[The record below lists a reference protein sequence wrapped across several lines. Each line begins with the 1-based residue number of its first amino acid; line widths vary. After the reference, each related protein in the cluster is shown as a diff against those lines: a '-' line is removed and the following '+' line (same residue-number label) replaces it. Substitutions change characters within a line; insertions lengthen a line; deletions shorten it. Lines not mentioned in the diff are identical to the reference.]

1 MDWSMPGFPVFHYLL
16 DLLKLMSI
24 ELIMPFHHLTRGN
37 LLLLLPSI
45 FPSIGAFFNELAL
58 TSDGQ
63 SIALSALVLPMNIG
77 LISFK
82 IDWLDLLSVQETL
95 KSLLQHH
102 SSKVPIL
109 WCSAFFIVQLSHSY
123 MTTGKIIALTIWTF
137 VSKMIS
143 LLFNMLYRFVIAF
156 LPRRKRLLI
165 SWLQLLSHMILE
177 PKKIKS
183 VTVFIFLIYL
193 LWI

>member
-1 MDWSMPGFPVFHYLL
+1 MPGFPVFHYLL

-24 ELIMPFHHLTRGN
+24 ELIMPFHHLTLGN

-82 IDWLDLLSVQETL
+82 IDWLDLFSVQETL

-193 LWI
+193 L